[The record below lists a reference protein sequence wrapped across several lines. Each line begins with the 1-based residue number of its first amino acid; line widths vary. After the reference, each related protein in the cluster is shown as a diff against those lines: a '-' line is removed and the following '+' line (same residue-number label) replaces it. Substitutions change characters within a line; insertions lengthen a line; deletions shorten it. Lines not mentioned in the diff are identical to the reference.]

1 MEIVLGKY
9 RSSGSQI
16 FSDRDIGVKAR
27 AELGLDA
34 MESGSEEIKVI
45 IPSDTWSVN
54 SSFFGGLFEG
64 SLKKMNKEEFL
75 QKFRFV
81 YNTGE
86 SLNPDLWENIEDDI
100 QYVIN
105 NL

>member
-1 MEIVLGKY
+1 MDRRNYGNRIRKIQKFWFPDFFRQRY
-9 RSSGSQI
+9 RRSGQ
-16 FSDRDIGVKAR
+16 
-27 AELGLDA
+27 
-34 MESGSEEIKVI
+34 SGAWAGC
-45 IPSDTWSVN
+45 PVN